1 MSWYPVENVHE
12 VNKGFL
18 KSYFREGCVT
28 VYERE
33 YNDKLVSVLQESSNL
48 VSFVGGSKMIEDL
61 PTFGLRQVVLMV
73 DNEYCFTIVIKDDCD
88 DKDAITN
95 VNVIADWIMQRQKED
110 GKIGDLVYVYPK
122 SLIDEGLYTAYA
134 YHVFS
139 TVNAAKGLV
148 IPVMW
153 VDLNQDESIQSCYLT
168 DQEMAADAFSALESA
183 YPALNKDDVDY
194 ETERFVEVST
204 YSHYLIF
211 NRNHNAYNGKKT
223 NAEMALPLVALE
235 VAGASGFGWI
245 VTGAVDF
252 LVGFSEDYSISMPEG
267 TEIKSG
273 ENTVTMAESGNKA
286 VGDSGS
292 GRALTR
298 LNNRAADANRR

>member
-33 YNDKLVSVLQESSNL
+33 FNEQLVSVLQGSSNL
-48 VSFVGGSKMIEDL
+48 VSFVGGSKIVEDL
-61 PTFGLRQVVLMV
+61 PTFGLRQVILMV

-110 GKIGDLVYVYPK
+110 GKLGDLVYVYPK

-139 TVNAAKGLV
+139 TVNAAKGLA

-153 VDLNQDESIQSCYLT
+153 VDLNQDESMQSCYLT

-183 YPALNKDDVDY
+183 YPALDKDDVDY

-223 NAEMALPLVALE
+223 NAEMSLPLVALE
-235 VAGASGFGWI
+235 VAGADGLGWV
-245 VTGAVDF
+245 VTGAIDF

-267 TEIKSG
+267 TEVKG
-273 ENTVTMAESGNKA
+273 DGNATTVPTSDRKTTEY
-286 VGDSGS
+286 SGS
-292 GRALTR
+292 GGALTR
-298 LNNRAADANRR
+298 LNNRAADTNRR